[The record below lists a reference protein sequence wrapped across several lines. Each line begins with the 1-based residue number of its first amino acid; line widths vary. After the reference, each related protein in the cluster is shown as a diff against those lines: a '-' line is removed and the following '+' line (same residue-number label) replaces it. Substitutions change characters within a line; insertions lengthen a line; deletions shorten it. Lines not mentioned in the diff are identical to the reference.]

1 MKGVVTM
8 SSNIK
13 TLASTL
19 VAAIALTGC
28 ASGSALVTGEK
39 RSPVDPEAVKIYLE
53 SPREYE
59 TIGVIEA
66 SSDSGWTKQGDLDYA
81 TKELKKQ
88 AGKLGANGVL
98 LQSRGSKTSG
108 SVAVPAGNIWIA
120 VPSEEQ
126 SVSGLAIWVPNT
138 SAD

>member
-1 MKGVVTM
+1 M
-8 SSNIK
+8 SNKIQ

-19 VAAIALTGC
+19 AAAIALTGC

-39 RSPVDPEAVKIYLE
+39 RSPVDAEAVKIYLE
-53 SPREYE
+53 PPRQYE

-66 SSDSGWTKQGDLDYA
+66 SSGSGWTKQGDLDYA
-81 TKELKKQ
+81 TKELRKQ

-98 LQSRGSKTSG
+98 LQTRGNKTSG
-108 SVAVPAGNIWIA
+108 SVAVPVGNMWMA